1 MALSA
6 DPVIVRAR
14 LASAPAVVSPVTDS
28 YTRLLSL
35 WAGLT
40 AALAAYDAATISSLS
55 SEGVSRTMA
64 ADQAGKVVAEWL
76 VAYETETA
84 AADLP
89 EDADPNLLGTPLGH
103 TVTYS
108 AVPLRF

>member
-1 MALSA
+1 MAESA
-6 DPVIVRAR
+6 DPLIIRAR
-14 LASAPAVVSPVTDS
+14 LAAAPGAGASA
-28 YTRLLSL
+28 RLLAL

-76 VAYETETA
+76 LAYETETA
-84 AADLP
+84 AGDLP
-89 EDADPNLLGTPLGH
+89 VDADPNLLGTPLGY
-103 TVTYS
+103 TVVHS
-108 AVPLRF
+108 AVALRF